1 MISRL
6 LVFLPSVEKN
16 LVELLSAARRL
27 LLLFLYLANY
37 HWGRLSVVNQVIGLG
52 LGFGMKALGLP
63 PVLSS

>member
-27 LLLFLYLANY
+27 LLLFLNLANY
-37 HWGRLSVVNQVIGLG
+37 HGGGLSVVNQVVGLG
-52 LGFGMKALGLP
+52 LGFGM
-63 PVLSS
+63 